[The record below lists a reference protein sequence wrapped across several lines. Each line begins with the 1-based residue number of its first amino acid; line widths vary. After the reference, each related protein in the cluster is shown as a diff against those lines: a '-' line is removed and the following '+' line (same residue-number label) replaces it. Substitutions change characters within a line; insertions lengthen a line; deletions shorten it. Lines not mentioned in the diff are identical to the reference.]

1 MRRQASPIDPAV
13 EAVLQTLRLGA
24 EVDAAGLARRWAA
37 VDPAGLAALV
47 EYEGCVLWLYQR
59 LQELHILGAAP
70 TEFVEWLSARA
81 HRLLAYTLGVDAQ
94 RDQLVR
100 LLNEFRVP
108 HVLLKGA
115 ARRLM
120 ADVHASGSARPT
132 TDVDVLV
139 PHEFAGPTWARLQS
153 AGFVSTPGP
162 GFTCEGHFH
171 LPPLRHGGGVA
182 VELHTST
189 STFVPAPVAWE
200 RMRGSARVAQCQGGP
215 TQVPSAT
222 ELLWHGITHAPLPHA
237 GAFRIRYFQDA
248 AVSWAARAEIDWD
261 QISTRLASLEL
272 PDPILARGWLGTAW
286 DLVQPD
292 RSTRPIGTASA
303 LHLGRALTWRLT
315 VFRRFGEARSDAAP
329 QVWGPRLV
337 SRGRRLLI
345 DEATRAELGLPL
357 IPQPRTAFAPRAGRR
372 LAAAAARV
380 CYRGWCTLR
389 RAQTPMEE

>member
-59 LQELHILGAAP
+59 LQELHILSAAP

-120 ADVHASGSARPT
+120 ADVHAYGSARTT

-171 LPPLRHGGGVA
+171 LPPLRHGGGGA
-182 VELHTST
+182 GGLPTAPSPLLAAPGPREGHRGG
-189 STFVPAPVAWE
+189 APVAP
-200 RMRGSARVAQCQGGP
+200 G
-215 TQVPSAT
+215 
-222 ELLWHGITHAPLPHA
+222 
-237 GAFRIRYFQDA
+237 
-248 AVSWAARAEIDWD
+248 
-261 QISTRLASLEL
+261 
-272 PDPILARGWLGTAW
+272 
-286 DLVQPD
+286 
-292 RSTRPIGTASA
+292 
-303 LHLGRALTWRLT
+303 
-315 VFRRFGEARSDAAP
+315 
-329 QVWGPRLV
+329 
-337 SRGRRLLI
+337 
-345 DEATRAELGLPL
+345 
-357 IPQPRTAFAPRAGRR
+357 
-372 LAAAAARV
+372 
-380 CYRGWCTLR
+380 
-389 RAQTPMEE
+389 

>member
-24 EVDAAGLARRWAA
+24 EVDAAGLARRWVA

-81 HRLLAYTLGVDAQ
+81 HRLMAYNLVVDAQ

-120 ADVHASGSARPT
+120 ADVHAYGSARTT

-171 LPPLRHGGGVA
+171 LPPLRNGGGV
-182 VELHTST
+182 
-189 STFVPAPVAWE
+189 PAGA
-200 RMRGSARVAQCQGGP
+200 
-215 TQVPSAT
+215 PSSPP
-222 ELLWHGITHAPLPHA
+222 PLPPPPGPP
-237 GAFRIRYFQDA
+237 GA
-248 AVSWAARAEIDWD
+248 
-261 QISTRLASLEL
+261 
-272 PDPILARGWLGTAW
+272 PPGG
-286 DLVQPD
+286 
-292 RSTRPIGTASA
+292 
-303 LHLGRALTWRLT
+303 
-315 VFRRFGEARSDAAP
+315 AP
-329 QVWGPRLV
+329 
-337 SRGRRLLI
+337 
-345 DEATRAELGLPL
+345 
-357 IPQPRTAFAPRAGRR
+357 
-372 LAAAAARV
+372 AAARQ
-380 CYRGWCTLR
+380 GGA
-389 RAQTPMEE
+389 AQDTP